1 MRVSEVPSLTH
12 VAMSGTYEQFTE
24 VYEPE
29 QATSWVNPS
38 GQTLLHLAL
47 SHGKPEERVA
57 ISNRLLDDGADPSTL
72 ALDEGVTTLHALFGH
87 NSHDFAAEAPL
98 LRRLLDGGADI
109 NAVAGDRW
117 GTPIQTLAAKGKYS
131 DKQLA
136 PFYDVIFARPDLDL
150 LKPGK
155 KGRSDLDSA
164 RLFGP
169 RRADLLARMED
180 YLRRQGREVPA

>member
-1 MRVSEVPSLTH
+1 MTLTYITQ
-12 VAMSGTYEQFTE
+12 SGPYAEFLKL
-24 VYEPE
+24 YEPE
-29 QATSWVNPS
+29 LARSWVNPS

-47 SHGKPEERVA
+47 SHGKPEQRVA

-72 ALDEGVTTLHALFGH
+72 ALDEGLTTLHALFGH
-87 NSHDFAAEAPL
+87 NDHDFDAEAL
-98 LRRLLDGGADI
+98 VLERLLEGGADI

-117 GTPIQTLAAKGKYS
+117 GTPIQTLAAKGKFS
-131 DKQLA
+131 DAQLA

-155 KGRSDLDSA
+155 KGRADLDSA

-169 RRADLLARMED
+169 RRADLLVRMEA
-180 YLRRQGREVPA
+180 YLRDQGREIPAPEREK